1 MQVISFAP
9 AHPATDGPPIAV
21 DDVEERLSDWFG
33 RPVVLM
39 SSGRAALLACFRHLG
54 LNRYGSRL
62 AMPPRTAQCV
72 FDAVTRAAFPVDP
85 ASDGGPVDATLLIH
99 QYGHLLHD
107 RPAGPVIEDIC
118 HAFFARPDSGAR
130 DWAGELAVFSLPKF
144 FPVAGMAGGIVAADD
159 ALADALRAA
168 RDTAPRLSDAQLA
181 ADRASWRGGESAA
194 LELAYL
200 RALLHPAAS
209 ADALAGLPDD
219 LAAVG
224 ARRADVTA
232 TLLDAIPPASLDN
245 AWRAMCGQALPFA
258 LPVFA
263 APDDLAR
270 LVESL
275 RAMHVETGLFRIDR
289 ARKMAKP
296 DPQIAALVPCH
307 HAMGEAEV
315 QATADRLRAWGAT
328 LPGSGR
334 NGRGDPA

>member
-1 MQVISFAP
+1 MQAIGFAP
-9 AHPATDGPPIAV
+9 AHPARDGPPIAME
-21 DDVEERLSDWFG
+21 DAEARLSDWFG

-54 LNRYGSRL
+54 LNRYASRL

-85 ASDGGPVDATLLIH
+85 ASDASPVAATLLIH
-99 QYGHLLHD
+99 QYGHLLSD
-107 RPAGPVIEDIC
+107 RPAGPVVEDIC
-118 HAFFARPDSGAR
+118 HAFFARPDSGRR

-144 FPVAGMAGGIVAADD
+144 FPLAGMAGGVVAADE
-159 ALADALRAA
+159 ALARALRAG
-168 RDTAPRLSDAQLA
+168 RDAAPRLSDAQLA
-181 ADRASWRGGESAA
+181 ADRASWRGGEPAA

-209 ADALAGLPDD
+209 ADALAGLPEDI
-219 LAAVG
+219 AAVG
-224 ARRADVTA
+224 ARRAAVTA
-232 TLLDAIPPASLDN
+232 TLLDAIPTATLDQ
-245 AWRAMCGQALPFA
+245 AWRAMCRQALPFA

-296 DPQIAALVPCH
+296 EPQIAALVPCH
-307 HAMGEAEV
+307 HAIGDAEV
-315 QATADRLRAWGAT
+315 QAMADRLRAWGASLADAGGNRRDVPT
-328 LPGSGR
+328 
-334 NGRGDPA
+334 